1 MTIAAFLGI
10 PGLTDVGYQF
20 FDLDAHSLA
29 ARVTIVTDG
38 GDGWYSANVT
48 LPANTS
54 SVRWN
59 SPSVNALA
67 REYFST
73 VLAPEV
79 GPALADT
86 ILKRDWQAVT
96 GEASSSLL
104 NAMRAIR
111 NKWSL
116 ASDGTLT
123 IYREN
128 AADIAWT
135 RKVQTDPSA
144 SPSMGAQGHGTTGTE
159 IVRRTVVRRGCE
171 IRACGPG

>member
-10 PGLTDVGYQF
+10 SGLVDVGYQL
-20 FDLDAHSLA
+20 FDLDEHSLA
-29 ARVTIVTDG
+29 ARVTVVTDG
-38 GDGWYSANVT
+38 GDGWYSASVT
-48 LPANTS
+48 LPANTA

-79 GPALADT
+79 GISIADT
-86 ILKRDWQAVT
+86 VLKRDWQAVT

-104 NAMRAIR
+104 NAMRAVR
-111 NKWSL
+111 NKWTL

-123 IYREN
+123 VYREN
-128 AADIAWT
+128 GSDIAWT
-135 RKVQTDPSA
+135 RNVQTDASA
-144 SPSMGAQGHGTTGTE
+144 LPIIGAQ
-159 IVRRTVVRRGCE
+159 
-171 IRACGPG
+171 